1 MNLRIQTAGLEDA
14 PTVHQLVKQAFQE
27 YTRPGL
33 FHRPLSALEETLED
47 VERDIGT
54 KEVLLAWYDEH
65 PAGTVRYH
73 LLPDGTAYF
82 GRLGVLAPYRHKGI
96 ARALLAVVE
105 GVVAE
110 AGAHALRLH
119 TPRRLSEAAAF
130 YTRLGYKVQAV
141 EERNGI
147 PRYHMIKA
155 LDIGAVGTGAK
166 GSGNPGISVAPGGE
180 DNGGAKAVGRPVQQ
194 GHRPAGKPVPV
205 FPLL

>member
-1 MNLRIQTAGLEDA
+1 MNLRIQTAGPEDA

-33 FHRPLSALEETLED
+33 FPRSLSALEETLEE
-47 VERDIGT
+47 VENDIRT
-54 KEVLLAWYDEH
+54 REVLLAWYDEH

-105 GVVAE
+105 GAVAE

-141 EERNGI
+141 EEKNGI
-147 PRYHMIKA
+147 VRYHMVKA
-155 LDIGAVGTGAK
+155 LVIGTVQH
-166 GSGNPGISVAPGGE
+166 GGE
-180 DNGGAKAVGRPVQQ
+180 RRRESGDICHAGG
-194 GHRPAGKPVPV
+194 
-205 FPLL
+205 